1 MDWVRELNAMIGVL
15 ERRVKSKQ
23 RDHVDIEAEIEAMW
37 PQAKECLGLSELK
50 DARKD
55 PPLEP
60 SEGAQLPTL

>member
-1 MDWVRELNAMIGVL
+1 MRELNAIIGVL

-23 RDHVDIEAEIEAMW
+23 RDHVEIEAEIEVMW
-37 PQAKECLGLSELK
+37 PQAKECLGLSELE

-60 SEGAQLPTL
+60 CKGAQLPTL

>member
-1 MDWVRELNAMIGVL
+1 MRELNAIIDVL

-23 RDHVDIEAEIEAMW
+23 RDHVETEAEIEVMW
-37 PQAKECLGLSELK
+37 PQAKECLGLSELE

-60 SEGAQLPTL
+60 